1 MTTCIVFSAAGIER
15 GVWDNRESHDSI
27 SSDDTILFSRVG
39 DVFYCPSTNISKFS
53 HIHRNEEFNGSTFVC
68 AERVLYIIFSAAL
81 ECTSI
86 STPLVVGDK
95 ELQKTRMRGVGGV
108 NASVA
113 KIRHCSLII
122 IPILDNTYI

>member
-1 MTTCIVFSAAGIER
+1 MIQYHLMIPYCFRASVMYSIVLPPYI
-15 GVWDNRESHDSI
+15 
-27 SSDDTILFSRVG
+27 T
-39 DVFYCPSTNISKFS
+39 KFS
-53 HIHRNEEFNGSTFVC
+53 HNHRNEEFNGSTFVC